1 MQRRSLLNRYL
12 KMQHLR
18 KISLNN
24 PGSLQRKDCFAENTF
39 QVYSGEV
46 LSLAEG
52 YA

>member
-24 PGSLQRKDCFAENTF
+24 PGSLQRKDCFAGNTF